1 MNRCDLYRYVTF
13 IRNGRKEEIANIAY
27 ANAFNYSHQITGLS
41 DNSKLGSYSIHLDR
55 STGMLDKVQK
65 MIFQND
71 YIKND
76 KNKVYRVDWCQEK
89 LSFVLRTNNPE
100 DTLESLDITWQ
111 KWTVVGNI
119 YNNTLEKLTKI
130 K

>member
-1 MNRCDLYRYVTF
+1 
-13 IRNGRKEEIANIAY
+13 
-27 ANAFNYSHQITGLS
+27 
-41 DNSKLGSYSIHLDR
+41 
-55 STGMLDKVQK
+55 MLDKVQK